1 MKPDQSSKK
10 ISVLAVLEPPSLG
23 QKVGLFRYLVGRD
36 MEADE
41 ALFQRALDRGVSLS
55 HVLHFVGDGPGE
67 SKKTNLPFEP
77 RVERSLVKK
86 ISKRG
91 AFVRWCVCEGK

>member
-1 MKPDQSSKK
+1 M
-10 ISVLAVLEPPSLG
+10 SVPAALEPPSLG

-67 SKKTNLPFEP
+67 SKKTNLPFELSLACQREIQRGHSS
-77 RVERSLVKK
+77 RVV
-86 ISKRG
+86 
-91 AFVRWCVCEGK
+91 